1 MAEIRVHSPDDP
13 WGGRQPRSTSVV
25 RRGPDR
31 YFLKTR
37 LPSRLNRRKTDDV
50 IAAGVPTLHECFK
63 RVAAPS
69 RTAGVA
75 TRAGDSSIM
84 ALLR

>member
-1 MAEIRVHSPDDP
+1 
-13 WGGRQPRSTSVV
+13 
-25 RRGPDR
+25 
-31 YFLKTR
+31 
-37 LPSRLNRRKTDDV
+37 V